1 MTAEEWSLITSF
13 IAMILIASS
22 YFWGNVRGFLLSQS
36 SGIVFLMFSY
46 CFDKLYFP
54 MIGLSV
60 GLLRTIIFYGYE
72 KKNKLAPII
81 WPFIFT
87 GMSVVA
93 YLIINVAILGTKEWY
108 DAIYLVGLVMYA
120 FVFRIRNMEV
130 LRYAI
135 TIPTALSILYNVV
148 SGAAIFAVISYGFEL
163 CANIGSIL
171 KYNVFEKRKEEKVN
185 EED

>member
-1 MTAEEWSLITSF
+1 
-13 IAMILIASS
+13 
-22 YFWGNVRGFLLSQS
+22 
-36 SGIVFLMFSY
+36 
-46 CFDKLYFP
+46 

-60 GLLRTIIFYGYE
+60 GLLRTVIFYGYE
-72 KKNKLAPII
+72 KNNKVAPII

-93 YLIINVAILGTKEWY
+93 YLVINVGILDTKEWY
-108 DAIYLVGLVMYA
+108 DGLYLVGLVMYA

-135 TIPTALSILYNVV
+135 TIPTALSILYNIV
-148 SGAAIFAVISYGFEL
+148 SGAAIFAVISYCFEL

-171 KYNVFEKRKEEKVN
+171 KYNVFEKRREDKKREEN
-185 EED
+185 